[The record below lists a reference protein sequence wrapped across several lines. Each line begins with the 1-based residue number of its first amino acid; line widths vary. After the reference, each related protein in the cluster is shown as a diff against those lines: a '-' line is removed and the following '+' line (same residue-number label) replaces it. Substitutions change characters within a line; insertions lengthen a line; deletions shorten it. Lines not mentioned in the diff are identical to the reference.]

1 VQNIMHKHA
10 RVGKSKNMCP
20 KRSREL
26 CRQHQ
31 ARHQYSNVTVFPS
44 NASSSIMAPQ
54 ATTFTNSSN
63 KENSTKKINL
73 HKVPILKD
81 KAISAD
87 TRWAPQQVLKA

>member
-1 VQNIMHKHA
+1 
-10 RVGKSKNMCP
+10 
-20 KRSREL
+20 
-26 CRQHQ
+26 
-31 ARHQYSNVTVFPS
+31 
-44 NASSSIMAPQ
+44 MAPQ